1 MLFILIVSEGLR
13 DLKIVEQETVA
24 RKAAHLSARTELAQA
39 WKLADWS
46 NWEEAVGEPADS
58 ESSKWNFS
66 EKLRGREA
74 ELRIGTTKKVN
85 AEVRPRHEGRIKSH

>member
-39 WKLADWS
+39 
-46 NWEEAVGEPADS
+46 
-58 ESSKWNFS
+58 
-66 EKLRGREA
+66 
-74 ELRIGTTKKVN
+74 
-85 AEVRPRHEGRIKSH
+85 